1 MAAADSCNMQQTTI
15 GTFGISRAR
24 LLESNC
30 RTSGPTANTTSGTVC
45 AYFSAR

>member
-1 MAAADSCNMQQTTI
+1 MAATVSGNMQQTTI
-15 GTFGISRAR
+15 GTFGISRPR

-30 RTSGPTANTTSGTVC
+30 RTSGPTAKTRSGTVC